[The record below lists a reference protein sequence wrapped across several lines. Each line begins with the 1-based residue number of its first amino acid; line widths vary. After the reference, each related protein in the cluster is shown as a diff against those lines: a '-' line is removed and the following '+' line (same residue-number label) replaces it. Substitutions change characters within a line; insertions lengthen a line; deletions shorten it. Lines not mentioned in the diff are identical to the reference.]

1 MSNSILIKNIYYM
14 LTYAFQVLNQES
26 YKSISVEFFLNTAEM
41 FTAILCKGIESQ
53 LKRYLNRDYVVK
65 TEALSSL
72 RGSIRVTESINQM
85 SFLNKKL
92 VCSFDE
98 FSNDSYMNKILK
110 STMHLLLKADIS
122 IEQKKS
128 LKSLLPYFDEVR
140 KIDIYRINWKF
151 HFNQNNQTYR
161 MLMGICYLTI
171 KGLLQTQDNGK
182 IKLMDF
188 IDEQKMCRL
197 YEKFILGYY
206 QKHFS
211 HLNPRTN
218 YIEWDAQ
225 GETEYLPAMKTDIT
239 LEDKSQ
245 KKVLIIDTKYYG
257 RTMQSQFGKN
267 SYHSGNMYQIHSYV
281 NNKKATYV
289 GKVSGLLLYAKTDEE
304 VTPNQKFTIS
314 GNQFAVQTLDLNVDF
329 SDIEK
334 QLNDIVKFFF
344 QLTVSFSS

>member
-41 FTAILCKGIESQ
+41 FTAILCKGIKSQ
-53 LKRYLNRDYVVK
+53 LKRYLNRDYIIK

-72 RGSIRVTESINQM
+72 RGNIRVTESINQM

-98 FSNDSYMNKILK
+98 FSNDSYMNRILK

-128 LKSLLPYFDEVR
+128 LKSLLPYFAEIR

-151 HFNQNNQTYR
+151 NFNQNNQTYR

-188 IDEQKMCRL
+188 IDEQRLCRL

-257 RTMQSQFGKN
+257 RTMQNQFGKN

-334 QLNDIVKFFF
+334 QLNDIVKYFFN
-344 QLTVSFSS
+344 

>member
-41 FTAILCKGIESQ
+41 FTAILCKGIKSQ
-53 LKRYLNRDYVVK
+53 LKRYLNRDYIIK

-72 RGSIRVTESINQM
+72 RGNIRVTESINQM

-98 FSNDSYMNKILK
+98 FSNDSYMNRILK

-128 LKSLLPYFDEVR
+128 LKSLLPYFAEIR

-188 IDEQKMCRL
+188 IDEQRLCRL

-257 RTMQSQFGKN
+257 RTMQNQFGKN
-267 SYHSGNMYQIHSYV
+267 SYHSGNIYQIHSYV

-334 QLNDIVKFFF
+334 QLNDIVKYFFN
-344 QLTVSFSS
+344 

>member
-1 MSNSILIKNIYYM
+1 M

-41 FTAILCKGIESQ
+41 FTAILCKGIKSQ
-53 LKRYLNRDYVVK
+53 LKRYLNRDYIIK

-72 RGSIRVTESINQM
+72 RGNIRVTESINQM

-98 FSNDSYMNKILK
+98 FSNDSYMNRILK

-128 LKSLLPYFDEVR
+128 LKSLLPYFAEIR

-188 IDEQKMCRL
+188 IDEQRLCRL

-257 RTMQSQFGKN
+257 RTMQNQFGKN
-267 SYHSGNMYQIHSYV
+267 SYHSGNMY
-281 NNKKATYV
+281 
-289 GKVSGLLLYAKTDEE
+289 
-304 VTPNQKFTIS
+304 
-314 GNQFAVQTLDLNVDF
+314 
-329 SDIEK
+329 
-334 QLNDIVKFFF
+334 
-344 QLTVSFSS
+344 

>member
-1 MSNSILIKNIYYM
+1 M

-41 FTAILCKGIESQ
+41 FTAILCKGIKSQ
-53 LKRYLNRDYVVK
+53 LKRYLNRDYIIK

-72 RGSIRVTESINQM
+72 RGNIRVTESINQIF
-85 SFLNKKL
+85 FLNKKL

-98 FSNDSYMNKILK
+98 FSNDSYMNRILK

-128 LKSLLPYFDEVR
+128 LKSLLPYFAEIR

-188 IDEQKMCRL
+188 IDEQRLCRL

-281 NNKKATYV
+281 SNKKATYV
-289 GKVSGLLLYAKTDEE
+289 GKVSELLLYAKTDEE
-304 VTPNQKFTIS
+304 ITPNQKFTIS

-334 QLNDIVKFFF
+334 QLHDIVKFFF
-344 QLTVSFSS
+344 D

>member
-14 LTYAFQVLNQES
+14 LTYAFQVLNQKS
-26 YKSISVEFFLNTAEM
+26 YKSISVESFKNTAEM

-72 RGSIRVTESINQM
+72 TGSIRVTESINQM

-98 FSNDSYMNKILK
+98 FSNDSYMNRILK

-128 LKSLLPYFDEVR
+128 LKSLLPYFAEVR

-171 KGLLQTQDNGK
+171 KGLLQNSRHGK

-188 IDEQKMCRL
+188 IDEQRMCRL
-197 YEKFILGYY
+197 YEKFVLTYY

-218 YIEWDAQ
+218 YIEWDVQ
-225 GETEYLPAMKTDIT
+225 GEKEYLPAMKTDIT
-239 LEDKSQ
+239 LEDNSQ

-281 NNKKATYV
+281 SNKKATYV

-304 VTPNQKFTIS
+304 ITPNQKFTIS

-334 QLNDIVKFFF
+334 QLNDIVNFFF
-344 QLTVSFSS
+344 T

>member
-26 YKSISVEFFLNTAEM
+26 YKSISVEFFKNTAEM

-92 VCSFDE
+92 VCSFDD
-98 FSNDSYMNKILK
+98 FSNDSYMNRILK

-128 LKSLLPYFDEVR
+128 LKSLLPYFAEIR

-188 IDEQKMCRL
+188 IDEQRLCRL

-257 RTMQSQFGKN
+257 RTMQNQFGKN

-281 NNKKATYV
+281 SNKKATYV

-334 QLNDIVKFFF
+334 QLNDIVKYFFN
-344 QLTVSFSS
+344 

>member
-26 YKSISVEFFLNTAEM
+26 YKSISVEFFKNTAEM

-53 LKRYLNRDYVVK
+53 LKRYLNRDYIIK

-72 RGSIRVTESINQM
+72 RGNIRVTESINQM

-128 LKSLLPYFDEVR
+128 LKSLLPYFAEIR

-188 IDEQKMCRL
+188 IDEQRLCRL

-257 RTMQSQFGKN
+257 RTMQNQFGKN
-267 SYHSGNMYQIHSYV
+267 SYHSGNIYQIHSYV

-334 QLNDIVKFFF
+334 QLNDIVKYFFN
-344 QLTVSFSS
+344 

>member
-41 FTAILCKGIESQ
+41 FTAILCKGIKSQ
-53 LKRYLNRDYVVK
+53 LKRYLNRDYIIK

-72 RGSIRVTESINQM
+72 RGNIRVTESINQM

-98 FSNDSYMNKILK
+98 FSNDSYMNRILK

-188 IDEQKMCRL
+188 IDEQRLCRL

-257 RTMQSQFGKN
+257 RTMQNQFGKN
-267 SYHSGNMYQIHSYV
+267 SYHSGNIYQIHSYV

-334 QLNDIVKFFF
+334 QLNDIVKYFFN
-344 QLTVSFSS
+344 

>member
-26 YKSISVEFFLNTAEM
+26 YKSISVEFFKNTAEM

-72 RGSIRVTESINQM
+72 RGNIRVTESINQM

-225 GETEYLPAMKTDIT
+225 GETEYLPAMKADIT

-281 NNKKATYV
+281 SNKKATYV

-304 VTPNQKFTIS
+304 ITPNQKFTIS

-334 QLNDIVKFFF
+334 QLHDIVKFFF
-344 QLTVSFSS
+344 I

>member
-1 MSNSILIKNIYYM
+1 
-14 LTYAFQVLNQES
+14 
-26 YKSISVEFFLNTAEM
+26 
-41 FTAILCKGIESQ
+41 
-53 LKRYLNRDYVVK
+53 
-65 TEALSSL
+65 
-72 RGSIRVTESINQM
+72 
-85 SFLNKKL
+85 
-92 VCSFDE
+92 
-98 FSNDSYMNKILK
+98 
-110 STMHLLLKADIS
+110 
-122 IEQKKS
+122 
-128 LKSLLPYFDEVR
+128 
-140 KIDIYRINWKF
+140 
-151 HFNQNNQTYR
+151 
-161 MLMGICYLTI
+161 
-171 KGLLQTQDNGK
+171 
-182 IKLMDF
+182 MDF

-334 QLNDIVKFFF
+334 QLNDIVKYFFN
-344 QLTVSFSS
+344 

>member
-53 LKRYLNRDYVVK
+53 LKRYLNRDYIIK

-72 RGSIRVTESINQM
+72 RGNIRVTESINQM

-98 FSNDSYMNKILK
+98 FSNDSYMNRILK

-188 IDEQKMCRL
+188 IDEQRLCRL

-257 RTMQSQFGKN
+257 RTMQNQFGKN
-267 SYHSGNMYQIHSYV
+267 SYHSGNIYQIHSYV

-334 QLNDIVKFFF
+334 QLNDIVKYFFN
-344 QLTVSFSS
+344 

>member
-41 FTAILCKGIESQ
+41 FTAILCKGIKSQ
-53 LKRYLNRDYVVK
+53 LKRYLNRDYIIK

-72 RGSIRVTESINQM
+72 RGNIRVTESINQM

-98 FSNDSYMNKILK
+98 FSNDSYMNRILK

-128 LKSLLPYFDEVR
+128 LKSLLPYFAEIR

-188 IDEQKMCRL
+188 IDEQRLCRL

-257 RTMQSQFGKN
+257 RTMQNQFGKN

-334 QLNDIVKFFF
+334 QLNDIVKYFFN
-344 QLTVSFSS
+344 

>member
-1 MSNSILIKNIYYM
+1 M

-26 YKSISVEFFLNTAEM
+26 YKSISVEFFKNTAEM

-128 LKSLLPYFDEVR
+128 LKSLLPYFAEVR

-188 IDEQKMCRL
+188 IDEQRLCRL

-218 YIEWDAQ
+218 YIEWDGQ

-281 NNKKATYV
+281 SNKKATYV
-289 GKVSGLLLYAKTDEE
+289 GKVSGLLLCAKTDEE
-304 VTPNQKFTIS
+304 ITPKQKFTIS

-334 QLNDIVKFFF
+334 QLNDIVKYFFN
-344 QLTVSFSS
+344 

>member
-26 YKSISVEFFLNTAEM
+26 YKSISVEFFKNTAEM

-344 QLTVSFSS
+344 N

>member
-1 MSNSILIKNIYYM
+1 M

-26 YKSISVEFFLNTAEM
+26 YKSISVEFFKNTAEM

-72 RGSIRVTESINQM
+72 TGSIRVTESINQM

-98 FSNDSYMNKILK
+98 FSNDSYMNRILK

-188 IDEQKMCRL
+188 IDEQRLCRL
-197 YEKFILGYY
+197 YEKFVLTYY

-211 HLNPRTN
+211 HLNPSAN
-218 YIEWDAQ
+218 YIEWDSQ
-225 GETEYLPAMKTDIT
+225 GEKEYLPAMKTDIT

-245 KKVLIIDTKYYG
+245 KKDLIIDTKYYG

-281 NNKKATYV
+281 SNKKATYV
-289 GKVSGLLLYAKTDEE
+289 GKVSELLLYAKTDEE
-304 VTPNQKFTIS
+304 ITPNQKFTIS

-334 QLNDIVKFFF
+334 QLNDIVKYFFN
-344 QLTVSFSS
+344 

>member
-53 LKRYLNRDYVVK
+53 LKRYLNRDYIIK

-72 RGSIRVTESINQM
+72 RGNIRVTESINQM

-98 FSNDSYMNKILK
+98 FSNDSYMNRILK

-128 LKSLLPYFDEVR
+128 LKSLLPYFAEVR

-188 IDEQKMCRL
+188 IDEQRLCRL

-334 QLNDIVKFFF
+334 QLNDIVKYFFN
-344 QLTVSFSS
+344 